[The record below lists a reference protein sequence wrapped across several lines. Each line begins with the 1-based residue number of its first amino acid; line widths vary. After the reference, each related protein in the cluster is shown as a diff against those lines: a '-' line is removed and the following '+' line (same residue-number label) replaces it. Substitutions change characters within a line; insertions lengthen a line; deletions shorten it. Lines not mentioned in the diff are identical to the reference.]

1 MIWYNLI
8 ITKELGGA
16 AMDNQEFQRIVLE
29 ELKGIREGQKSLEL
43 RQRNLEEGQKSLEL
57 RQRNLEEGQKSLE
70 LRQKNLEEGQ
80 ESLKSRQMT
89 LELEQQQLIEKID
102 SMEKTVNVIYEQT
115 IFLTE
120 SKQEMD
126 EKMDKIIENHKSMIE
141 IIGEHE
147 VEIRSLRRRPV

>member
-29 ELKGIREGQKSLEL
+29 ELKGIR
-43 RQRNLEEGQKSLEL
+43 EGQKSLEL